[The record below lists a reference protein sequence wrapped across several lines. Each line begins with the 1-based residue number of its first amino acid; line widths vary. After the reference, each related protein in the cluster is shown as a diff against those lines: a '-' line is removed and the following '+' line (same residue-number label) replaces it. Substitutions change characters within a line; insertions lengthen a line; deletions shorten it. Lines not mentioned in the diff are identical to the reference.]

1 MYIYMYIYVY
11 IVCIY
16 HIKKQKTYIWYT
28 NKSTKQQKTREPRD
42 QKIIGGAPKSANL
55 ATGGQEKLKTDETE
69 KTTTLLP
76 PSAFEAAAFTEQ
88 SESIS

>member
-1 MYIYMYIYVY
+1 MYIYVY
-11 IVCIY
+11 IYVYITSRN
-16 HIKKQKTYIWYT
+16 KKTYIWYT